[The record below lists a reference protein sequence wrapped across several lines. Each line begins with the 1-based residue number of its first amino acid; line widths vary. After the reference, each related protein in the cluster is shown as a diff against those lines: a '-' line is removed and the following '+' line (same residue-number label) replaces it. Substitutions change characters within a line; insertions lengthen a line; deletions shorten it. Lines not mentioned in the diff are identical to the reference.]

1 LREVRRTIPERQKP
15 SVENGHKVLK
25 EKPRMS
31 TTSRFAKIAALSAA
45 IAFPLTLA
53 ACGGGATADP
63 GTSSAPSMSSS
74 QMASPSMSPSMASPS
89 ASMADQPFGAGCAT
103 VPKSGKGSFDGMS
116 KDPVATAASNNP
128 ALSTLVTAVKA
139 AGLVDT
145 LNTADAI
152 TVFAPANS
160 AFAAMDPA
168 TLKKALGD
176 PKGLLTDVL
185 TAHVVA
191 GKLAP
196 TELAGTHQSLNKK
209 QKVTV
214 TGSGESFKVNGQA
227 SVVCG
232 NVQTA
237 NATVYIIDNVLLP
250 KS

>member
-1 LREVRRTIPERQKP
+1 
-15 SVENGHKVLK
+15 
-25 EKPRMS
+25 MS
-31 TTSRFAKIAALSAA
+31 TTSRFARIAALSAA

-63 GTSSAPSMSSS
+63 GTSTAPSASSTE
-74 QMASPSMSPSMASPS
+74 MASPSMSPSMEASPT
-89 ASMADQPFGAGCAT
+89 MADQPFGAGCAS

-116 KDPVATAASNNP
+116 QDPVATAASNNP

-145 LNTADAI
+145 LNTAPAL

-160 AFAAMDPA
+160 AFAAMDQA
-168 TLKKALGD
+168 TLKKALAD
-176 PKGLLTDVL
+176 KKGLLTDVL

-196 TELAGTHQSLNKK
+196 SELAGKHKTLNAKEPI
-209 QKVTV
+209 TV

-232 NVQTA
+232 NVQTS